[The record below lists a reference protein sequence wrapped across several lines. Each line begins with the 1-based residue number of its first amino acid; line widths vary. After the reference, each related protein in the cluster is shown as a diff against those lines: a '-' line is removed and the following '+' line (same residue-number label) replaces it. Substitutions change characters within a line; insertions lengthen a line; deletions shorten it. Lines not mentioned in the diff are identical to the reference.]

1 MREESVREKLRRCP
15 PEKNDYGLTEEF
27 FMEMGSRTTLV
38 GCYLPA
44 GLPAVSNSISK
55 LPSRK
60 NFFYSMEISAKNPIN
75 LQIISGIPPFPG
87 NYAIKPPLC
96 IKKMAPD

>member
-44 GLPAVSNSISK
+44 GLPAVSNSSANCHPAK
-55 LPSRK
+55 T
-60 NFFYSMEISAKNPIN
+60 FFTAWRYRQKI
-75 LQIISGIPPFPG
+75 L
-87 NYAIKPPLC
+87 
-96 IKKMAPD
+96 